1 MFMQTLIT
9 LLLFVIMLSLIISIH
24 EFGHFI
30 VAKLNH
36 VYVYEFSIGMGPVL
50 WQKKGKETMYSIRA
64 LPIGGYCAMAGED
77 DKANVQEVYKTDEPV
92 PPERTLPRIP
102 RLRQIAVML
111 AGPVMNFLL
120 AFVIFVILFATLGYR
135 TESPEP
141 YISKVTPGSPAET
154 AGIKEGDL
162 IVRLAYEDGTVFEPK
177 TFDAMVEENVYHAG
191 EKVTYTV
198 LREGKEFTTVVEPV
212 FNEEENRYLIGIYSM
227 PTVVIEIKGM
237 EVVGAAG
244 RYFAENSGMIFRV
257 LAKLIRGK
265 GLENLSGPIGIYEA
279 TAQGVQYGFLSY
291 LSLIG
296 ILSLNIGIM
305 NLLPI
310 PVFDGGRIFIT
321 LIEMVLRRSLS
332 DKVKNAIMSASV
344 ILILALMVFV
354 TFNDITRLFH

>member
-1 MFMQTLIT
+1 
-9 LLLFVIMLSLIISIH
+9 
-24 EFGHFI
+24 
-30 VAKLNH
+30 
-36 VYVYEFSIGMGPVL
+36 
-50 WQKKGKETMYSIRA
+50 
-64 LPIGGYCAMAGED
+64 
-77 DKANVQEVYKTDEPV
+77 
-92 PPERTLPRIP
+92 
-102 RLRQIAVML
+102 
-111 AGPVMNFLL
+111 
-120 AFVIFVILFATLGYR
+120 
-135 TESPEP
+135 
-141 YISKVTPGSPAET
+141 
-154 AGIKEGDL
+154 
-162 IVRLAYEDGTVFEPK
+162 
-177 TFDAMVEENVYHAG
+177 
-191 EKVTYTV
+191 
-198 LREGKEFTTVVEPV
+198 
-212 FNEEENRYLIGIYSM
+212 
-227 PTVVIEIKGM
+227 
-237 EVVGAAG
+237 
-244 RYFAENSGMIFRV
+244 MIFRV